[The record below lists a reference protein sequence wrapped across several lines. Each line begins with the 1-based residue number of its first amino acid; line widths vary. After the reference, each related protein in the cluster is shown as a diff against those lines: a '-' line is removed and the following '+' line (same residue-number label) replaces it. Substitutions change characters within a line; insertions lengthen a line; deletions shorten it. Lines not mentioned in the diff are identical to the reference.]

1 MTVAIVLGY
10 KLNKDATMDE
20 ILIKRLDL
28 CLKLLN
34 EEKID
39 RVILSGGK
47 PTPPGLNYSETE
59 AMEKYLLE
67 KGVNPSILIKEDQSL
82 TTVENA
88 KYSVPI
94 AKSLNANKII
104 VITTLEHMG
113 RSFLN
118 PINIFADQVKDN
130 NISLMFYTNSI
141 NK

>member
-47 PTPPGLNYSETE
+47 PTPPGLNYSEAE